1 MTGSARD
8 PQGSQLTPS
17 RGHPQEPGAPHR
29 FPGHTGALCVSKG
42 RPSQCRYSKG
52 TLSQDSLWKG
62 FDWPNIPRDPQPRGA
77 AQGPLTRG
85 RGRGPGEGLTRES
98 GQVPETGPEPGRG
111 VGTGDERGGLLGFQQ
126 TSVTW
131 GPRGVCIGQ
140 HRGSVTAPRRA
151 GSGPGG
157 LPLLHLPL
165 PSPPQQ
171 NAEEKQSPRKTSTT
185 TIPPVPSRPP
195 SRKTGKRGAGE
206 LQPWRR
212 RDSGGANRQAP
223 ITSTFCR
230 KSSRLAR
237 SWFSVF
243 WACSMWLQY
252 SP

>member
-1 MTGSARD
+1 M
-8 PQGSQLTPS
+8 
-17 RGHPQEPGAPHR
+17 
-29 FPGHTGALCVSKG
+29 
-42 RPSQCRYSKG
+42 
-52 TLSQDSLWKG
+52 
-62 FDWPNIPRDPQPRGA
+62 
-77 AQGPLTRG
+77 PLTRG
-85 RGRGPGEGLTRES
+85 RGRGPGEGLTWES

-131 GPRGVCIGQ
+131 SPRGVCIGQ

-171 NAEEKQSPRKTSTT
+171 NAEEKQSPRKTPTT

-212 RDSGGANRQAP
+212 RDSRGGQP
-223 ITSTFCR
+223 P
-230 KSSRLAR
+230 
-237 SWFSVF
+237 
-243 WACSMWLQY
+243 
-252 SP
+252 SPHYLDLLSEVLPAGEELVQRVLGVLHVAAIFPVDQKPGQ